1 MHGRCGFGHSKI
13 QKKPHIKASYHVNY
27 RSADNEDAQVV
38 NIDGAE
44 VMTAYVKEAPEFMK
58 KQEQRLNDDTV
69 N

>member
-1 MHGRCGFGHSKI
+1 M
-13 QKKPHIKASYHVNY
+13 
-27 RSADNEDAQVV
+27 V

-44 VMTAYVKEAPEFMK
+44 VMTVYVKEAPEFMK